1 MIYYIIMFITITP
14 YKSPTYA
21 IFILYINTLLAINV
35 YVCLYK
41 WICIFIHR
49 HIVQHFLT
57 LSLKY
62 INILKRI

>member
-1 MIYYIIMFITITP
+1 MFAHIIH
-14 YKSPTYA
+14 YKSITYI

-41 WICIFIHR
+41 WICIFMHR
-49 HIVQHFLT
+49 HIVKHFLT

-62 INILKRI
+62 INILKHI